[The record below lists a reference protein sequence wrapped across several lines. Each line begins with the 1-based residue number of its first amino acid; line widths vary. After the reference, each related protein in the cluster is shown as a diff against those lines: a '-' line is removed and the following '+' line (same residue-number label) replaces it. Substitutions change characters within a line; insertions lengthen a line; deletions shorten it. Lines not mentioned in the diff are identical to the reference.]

1 MINPGKMRIWNIA
14 YMAAEKMNE
23 FTKEMPKNDASVR
36 MLSEM
41 SVDTTLTIA
50 FWTFVGLRD
59 DFSAR
64 RSKRLMS
71 K

>member
-1 MINPGKMRIWNIA
+1 MINPGKMRIWNMA

-41 SVDTTLTIA
+41 SVIQP
-50 FWTFVGLRD
+50 
-59 DFSAR
+59 
-64 RSKRLMS
+64 
-71 K
+71 